1 MIVSAV
7 RDPYPTRDKSEGAL
21 IRRAEPVLYSEWTED
36 SPLTK
41 EQMAQFERDGYLV
54 LTDVFSAHELNELRA
69 AAERASKNCAQTHA
83 GQLIKEA
90 DGEQCRVEQAMSR
103 GARVQAV
110 VEDLGGE
117 KIDII
122 AHTDDQLAQALDAL
136 DETLSA
142 IAGN

>member
-21 IRRAEPVLYSEWTED
+21 IRRAEPVVYSEWTED

-69 AAERASKNCAQTHA
+69 AAERVTAMGRPIPDSDLDRQIRSGSMPASSKLKN
-83 GQLIKEA
+83 EP
-90 DGEQCRVEQAMSR
+90 
-103 GARVQAV
+103 ARPTPA
-110 VEDLGGE
+110 
-117 KIDII
+117 
-122 AHTDDQLAQALDAL
+122 
-136 DETLSA
+136 
-142 IAGN
+142 